1 MDTHKDTLAVALI
14 DPSGRR
20 REAITVPNTVVG
32 HGQLV
37 QWLTVKRPGFDAH
50 LSLCVPAGWPGR
62 L

>member
-1 MDTHKDTLAVALI
+1 MFGGMDTHKDTLAVALI

-37 QWLTVKRPGFDAH
+37 EWLTERGP
-50 LSLCVPAGWPGR
+50 LER
-62 L
+62 LGIELPLGS